1 MAEKDFV
8 VKNGLIVNTSLIF
21 ANGDIARVGINNT
34 SPDASLT
41 VTGTANVSGNVT
53 LSSNLTIVG
62 TVVPGRILVGNT
74 TINATQNSSLLQV
87 SNSTATA
94 NLTAVDLKIGT
105 TTVNTTAVS
114 VGVSQLSSDRISV
127 GNSTTNAFMGN
138 NGVNTVLL
146 TVANSTIEVDITPA
160 SITIGNSVVNST
172 VNSTAF
178 NGTSNNSTNFAGQAA
193 SYYANAENLTIG
205 TLLNA
210 RLSAQVV
217 NTSGSFTFS
226 GNTTLAGTNTSISSN
241 VNVTGSFLNVASS
254 FLANSTGAYHTGTI
268 NAASYTVGA
277 NIIAN
282 STGIT
287 FAGNTT
293 KPTIAISN
301 SGSIA
306 IGNSTTNTTAISIS
320 LANDSTSA
328 SISPAGFTGNGFN
341 LTVAAANIT
350 SGTIA
355 SARISGA
362 YTGIT
367 SVGTLSTLTSGNVS
381 LGSSLLQVNSSAGNI
396 NTVSIGTAN
405 VNVDSGVL
413 FVDSINNRVGINNTG
428 PDAALTVTGSA
439 NVSGDLRVQGNFFIT
454 GTTTQTGT
462 TEYTGSLTPTSN
474 NINLGNASQ
483 LWILY
488 ANTGYFNSNVNFG
501 ANLLINS
508 AAVVWT
514 GNSTTSPT
522 ITIANSGNVTIGSS
536 TTTQTLARLNI
547 SNTAGSVNITTVN
560 VSVSNSTTSANITA
574 AGFFGN
580 GSALTSLNADN
591 LTTGTLAYARI
602 PANIVNTTGSFT
614 LSGNTVLGGT
624 GTALSS
630 NIILGGASVLISSE
644 ASNINVVA
652 NTTGFN
658 STTNTISVSDANI
671 RMQLN
676 DRVYYAVPSGNTPI
690 APLTGNT
697 YYFVSFVNSSAVAF
711 STTAGGANID
721 ISDSRTTNPGESHNI
736 KFDTSVV
743 YNSASTTSVFSVNA
757 STLSHSGRINAASHT
772 VGANIV
778 ANSTGIVF
786 VGNSTTSPTIT
797 LANTGS
803 YTVGNS
809 TTTQTTALISL
820 ANSVGS
826 ANITAAGFFGN
837 GASLTSL
844 NADNITSGT
853 LAYAR
858 IPANIVNTSS
868 SFTLSSATLGGAN
881 TTVSSNLNVTGTF
894 LNVASAFVVNSIGA
908 YHTGL
913 INAASHNSGAIGTG
927 AGGTSQNTTTVFL
940 GNNTINTVI
949 TSAGLNVNAVTIANS
964 SGVYTT
970 TVNAASHTV
979 GANLVVNSTSISY
992 IGNTTTSPT
1001 ITLANTGSFTIG
1013 SGTTTQTTSII
1024 SLANSAGSANVTP
1037 AGFFGNG
1044 ASLTSLN
1051 ATNITSGTLD
1061 YARIPANIVN
1071 TTAAF
1076 TRTGITT
1083 FSANIVLGSSGVS
1096 ANGGFGTAGQVL
1108 HSNGTATYWAADDNS
1123 GGTVTSVAS
1132 GNGITGGTITS
1143 SGTLFV
1149 VQGTGIVVNA
1159 TGVHVNSTYIGT
1171 LTANNS
1177 NNLNGQAASFYANAE
1192 NLTTGVLPTARL
1204 SGAYTGIN
1212 QVGTL
1217 SFFSATGNANF
1228 DSGALFVDGLNNRVG
1243 INNTSPSVS
1252 LQITATDAI
1261 FVPIGNTAQR
1271 PSGANGMLRFNTDT
1285 SNFEGFSN
1293 SAWANIVSTSSG
1305 GYYKGNNGA
1314 IGATDSR
1321 NNLYRIN
1328 SNTQSNNITII
1339 AGENALTVGPMTI
1352 ADGFNLT
1359 IDTGGRAVIV

>member
-53 LSSNLTIVG
+53 LSSNLTVVG

-217 NTSGSFTFS
+217 NTSGSFTLS
-226 GNTTLAGTNTSISSN
+226 GNTSLAGTNTTISSN
-241 VNVTGSFLNVASS
+241 VNITGSFLNVASA
-254 FLANSTGAYHTGTI
+254 FVTNSTGAYHTGTI
-268 NAASYTVGA
+268 NAASHTVGA
-277 NIIAN
+277 NIVAN

-287 FAGNTT
+287 FVGNTT

-306 IGNSTTNTTAISIS
+306 IGNSTTNTTAISIL

-462 TEYTGSLTPTSN
+462 TEYTGSLTPTAN

-522 ITIANSGNVTIGSS
+522 ITFANSGNVTIGNS
-536 TTTQTLARLNI
+536 TTTQTSGRLNI
-547 SNTAGSVNITTVN
+547 SNTAGNVNITTVN

-624 GTALSS
+624 ATSLTS
-630 NIILGGASVLISSE
+630 NINLGGASLLIDANTTS
-644 ASNINVVA
+644 IGIVA

-658 STTNTISVSDANI
+658 SATDTLSVSNANI

-676 DRVYYAVPSGNTPI
+676 DRVYYFVPSGNTPI
-690 APLTGNT
+690 ASLSGNT

-711 STTAGGANID
+711 STTAGGSNVD
-721 ISDSRTTNPGESHNI
+721 ITDVRTTNPAESHSI
-736 KFDTSVV
+736 KFDALIV
-743 YNSASTTSVFSVNA
+743 YNSASNNSIFTVNA
-757 STLSHSGRINAASHT
+757 SLLSHTGRINAASHT

-786 VGNSTTSPTIT
+786 VGNSTTSPTVT

-803 YTVGNS
+803 FTVGNS
-809 TTTQTTALISL
+809 TTTQTTSIISI
-820 ANSVGS
+820 ANSATS
-826 ANITAAGFFGN
+826 ANITPAGFFGN

-844 NADNITSGT
+844 NADNLTSGA

-858 IPANIVNTSS
+858 IPANIVNTTG
-868 SFTLSSATLGGAN
+868 SFTLSGN
-881 TTVSSNLNVTGTF
+881 TTLAGTNTAISSNVNITGAF
-894 LNVASAFVVNSIGA
+894 LNVASSFLANSTGA
-908 YHTGL
+908 YHTGTV
-913 INAASHNSGAIGTG
+913 NAASHTV
-927 AGGTSQNTTTVFL
+927 GTSTV
-940 GNNTINTVI
+940 
-949 TSAGLNVNAVTIANS
+949 ANS
-964 SGVYTT
+964 TGVYTGI
-970 TVNAASHTV
+970 VNAASHTV
-979 GANLVVNSTSISY
+979 GANIVANTVGITFV
-992 IGNTTTSPT
+992 GNTTTSPT
-1001 ITLANTGSFTIG
+1001 IALANTGSFTIG

-1024 SLANSAGSANVTP
+1024 SIANSAGSANISP
-1037 AGFFGNG
+1037 AGFAGSG
-1044 ASLTSLN
+1044 ALLTSLN
-1051 ATNITSGTLD
+1051 ADNISSGTLA
-1061 YARIPANIVN
+1061 YARIPVNIVN
-1071 TTAAF
+1071 TTGSFTLSGNTTLAGTNTTISSNVNITGSFLNVASSFLANSTGAYHTGLVNAA
-1076 TRTGITT
+1076 TLSTGAS
-1083 FSANIVLGSSGVS
+1083 FSANTTRITFSNSIS
-1096 ANGGFGTAGQVL
+1096 ANGGVGTAGQVL
-1108 HSNGTATYWAADDNS
+1108 TSGAATNAYWS
-1123 GGTVTSVAS
+1123 TVVTSVAS
-1132 GNGITGGTITS
+1132 GNGLSGGPIISTGTVS
-1143 SGTLFV
+1143 VLAN
-1149 VQGTGIVVNA
+1149 TGIVANSTGLFVNA
-1159 TGVHVNSTYIGT
+1159 TYIGT
-1171 LTANNS
+1171 LTS
-1177 NNLNGQAASFYANAE
+1177 NNATNFAGQPASYYANAE

-1204 SGAYTGIN
+1204 SGAYTGIG

-1217 SFFSATGNANF
+1217 STLRT
-1228 DSGALFVDGLNNRVG
+1228 SGSLGVNT
-1243 INNTSPSVS
+1243 TSPAVTLDVS
-1252 LQITATDAI
+1252 SNDAI
-1261 FVPIGNTAQR
+1261 FVPRGTTAQR
-1271 PSGANGMLRFNTDT
+1271 PSGANGMLRFNTD
-1285 SNFEGFSN
+1285 SSSFEGFSN
-1293 SAWANIVSTSSG
+1293 SAWGNIVSTSSG